1 MYFYTNYNLF
11 IANKGMIRIGGPVRE
26 HLSEMSLMFYV
37 NYISTVVEVLSAMLL
52 AFEVIA
58 VPLFCRKAWKCS
70 FTKCFIF
77 YGWFGLFS
85 WAVSF
90 QLLRFIGNSS
100 VAYLSLNC
108 LLSGFTFHGYLLSS
122 TLLTL
127 NRFSCIVFPFTFEKI
142 WSDRRCYLYM
152 LIVMIITFAS
162 VAHRIGAPIRVEWE
176 PELNAYRWLGYY
188 PTIHWISLAFT
199 LIICFCV
206 SFGSIALNTCT
217 FYCWRKQTIS
227 RSIYVTQR
235 NLFLFSILSFIFSSS
250 MCVQQ
255 LVANIF
261 SFSGNQSVANVIVEL
276 FYPLNSVSVCVEPY
290 FLLFFNRGVRK
301 ELISLLMRRK
311 PKDVDA
317 TRSRSAFY

>member
-11 IANKGMIRIGGPVRE
+11 IANK
-26 HLSEMSLMFYV
+26 
-37 NYISTVVEVLSAMLL
+37 
-52 AFEVIA
+52 
-58 VPLFCRKAWKCS
+58 
-70 FTKCFIF
+70 
-77 YGWFGLFS
+77 GWFGLFS

-188 PTIHWISLAFT
+188 PTIHW
-199 LIICFCV
+199 
-206 SFGSIALNTCT
+206 
-217 FYCWRKQTIS
+217 
-227 RSIYVTQR
+227 
-235 NLFLFSILSFIFSSS
+235 
-250 MCVQQ
+250 Q